1 MALGYRNRAEWQSLL
16 RPVVAL
22 NAYRYGVDLP
32 VVRQGSVVVS
42 MRVTLPLET
51 QDKILQQMRTVG
63 QGSPTL
69 SYGDF
74 VFGFERSSTTETA
87 FSE

>member
-1 MALGYRNRAEWQSLL
+1 
-16 RPVVAL
+16 
-22 NAYRYGVDLP
+22 
-32 VVRQGSVVVS
+32 